1 MVDSKRMFDRME
13 EVDLMETMM
22 LVGQIT
28 RLLEGMDVRR
38 LRIVLAYVQRLYS
51 TS

>member
-1 MVDSKRMFDRME
+1 
-13 EVDLMETMM
+13 METMM

-38 LRIVLAYVQRLYS
+38 LLLVLAYVQRLY
-51 TS
+51 TG

>member
-1 MVDSKRMFDRME
+1 
-13 EVDLMETMM
+13 METMM
-22 LVGQIT
+22 IVGQIT

-38 LRIVLAYVQRLYS
+38 LRIALTYVQRLYS

>member
-1 MVDSKRMFDRME
+1 
-13 EVDLMETMM
+13 METMM

-38 LRIVLAYVQRLYS
+38 LRLVLTYVQRLY
-51 TS
+51 TG